1 MSGFDVRETIGLA
14 RWWWTFILRGF
25 VAIAFGVLAFAA
37 PGFGI
42 GLLVGLFAAWVL
54 IDGVNNLLTGIRTRG
69 QDRSWWLE
77 VLEGV
82 VGVAAGVIALL
93 LPVFAA
99 GILVLLIAAWS
110 IITGIIEIVMA
121 IRLRRVIAGEV
132 WLALAGVASI
142 LFGVVIF
149 LFPAAGALS
158 IVWLI
163 GSFAI
168 AFGVFLVM
176 LGLRLRSVD
185 RMARRDAERDYGAPA
200 VPG

>member
-1 MSGFDVRETIGLA
+1 MSGFDVQETIGLA
-14 RWWWTFILRGF
+14 RWWWTFILRGV
-25 VAIAFGVLAFAA
+25 VAIGFGVLAFVA

-42 GLLVGLFAAWVL
+42 GLLVGLFAAWAL

-69 QDRSWWLE
+69 QDRSWWIE
-77 VLEGV
+77 ILEGV

-93 LPVFAA
+93 LPGLAA
-99 GILVLLIAAWS
+99 EILILLIAAWA
-110 IITGIIEIVMA
+110 IVTGILEIVLA
-121 IRLRRVIAGEV
+121 VRLRKVIAGEA
-132 WLALAGVASI
+132 WMALAGVASI

-176 LGLRLRSVD
+176 LGWRLRGVD
-185 RMARRDAERDYGAPA
+185 RMARRDAEHDYGAPA
-200 VPG
+200 PQR

>member
-14 RWWWTFILRGF
+14 RWWWTFILRGV
-25 VAIAFGVLAFAA
+25 VAIGFGVLAFVA
-37 PGFGI
+37 PGVGI
-42 GLLVGLFAAWVL
+42 GLLVGLFAAWAL

-77 VLEGV
+77 ILEGV
-82 VGVAAGVIALL
+82 VGLAAGVIALL

-99 GILVLLIAAWS
+99 EILILLIAAWA
-110 IITGIIEIVMA
+110 IVTGILEIVLA
-121 IRLRRVIAGEV
+121 VRLRKVIAGEA
-132 WLALAGVASI
+132 WMALAGAASI

-176 LGLRLRSVD
+176 LGWRLRGVD
-185 RMARRDAERDYGAPA
+185 RMARRDEANDYGTPA
-200 VPG
+200 